1 MSVFPEK
8 SAMWKQKC
16 LAVGSEERLREERR
30 GRELSKFNLGER
42 STQSQIQ
49 KTLTKDMSFYCPLEA
64 LIMISFFCV
73 TQRFTDMRGQ
83 IICHKHHLPNHKK
96 KESCFFLTNTF
107 NWIVPA
113 KKKQTDKTDYLW
125 IYKWPAQ
132 QYTVKVIVVLPEIF
146 HMGQLLRLSCG
157 TEQFVDF
164 KAIATQIINM
174 PTCMIQLL

>member
-64 LIMISFFCV
+64 LIKFSV
-73 TQRFTDMRGQ
+73 SLKALQSWEV
-83 IICHKHHLPNHKK
+83 KLAV
-96 KESCFFLTNTF
+96 TNT
-107 NWIVPA
+107 IYPTTR
-113 KKKQTDKTDYLW
+113 KKNKVFFKQIHLIELCVQKQTDKTEYL
-125 IYKWPAQ
+125 
-132 QYTVKVIVVLPEIF
+132 
-146 HMGQLLRLSCG
+146 
-157 TEQFVDF
+157 
-164 KAIATQIINM
+164 
-174 PTCMIQLL
+174 